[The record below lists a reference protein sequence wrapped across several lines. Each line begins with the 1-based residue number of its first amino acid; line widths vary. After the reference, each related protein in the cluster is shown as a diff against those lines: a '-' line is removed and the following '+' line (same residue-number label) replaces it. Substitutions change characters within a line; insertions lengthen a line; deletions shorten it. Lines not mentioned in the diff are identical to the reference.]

1 MSIELGSGGI
11 NKIYLGNTEI
21 KKVYLGSDLIYDKTS
36 GGGFDIDA
44 TAYLNALAIPND
56 GNVFSPYTL
65 TGSQIWTLT
74 NNLFVGLKTDG
85 IYTKIKA
92 MYPMLGGTASLHKFN
107 AVNPLDTDAAF
118 RLTFNGG
125 WTHSATGAKGNGVD
139 GYAETHFNPRTE
151 LSKDNVAMGY
161 YCRTSINDNTS
172 EALFGN
178 YGSAAG
184 DNGYYTLWPYY
195 NNKPLFRIGND
206 GDLLNKVG
214 SEFNVRVGLF
224 SIVNDAV
231 NTGKLYENGTLNY
244 TDTSD
249 ITETPSSNSMYINAN
264 NNNGSPIFYSDAE
277 CAMFYLAPKLD
288 ATEMANLYNS
298 VQAFQTSLNR
308 QV

>member
-1 MSIELGSGGI
+1 MSRLLTTGI
-11 NKIYLGNTEI
+11 LQQARNAGADPDAKA
-21 KKVYLGSDLIYDKTS
+21 
-36 GGGFDIDA
+36 FIDA
-44 TAYLNALAIPND
+44 AGITDPTQVQA
-56 GNVFSPYTL
+56 V
-65 TGSQIWTLT
+65 
-74 NNLFVGLKTDG
+74 NNLVIQLKADS
-85 IYTKIKA
+85 IWSKMKA
-92 MYPMLGGTASLHKFN
+92 IYPMVGGTAFAHKWN
-107 AVNPLDTDAAF
+107 LKDPRDLDAAF

-139 GYAETHFNPRTE
+139 GYSETHFNARTE

-178 YGSAAG
+178 YGGSTG

-195 NNKPLFRIGND
+195 TNKPLFRIGND
-206 GDLLNKVG
+206 GDLFNKVG

-231 NTGKLYENGTLNY
+231 NTGKLYENGALNY

-249 ITETPSSNSMYINAN
+249 ITETPSNAEIWINALN
-264 NNNGSPIFYSDAE
+264 NTGTPLFYSDAE
-277 CAMFYLAPKLD
+277 CAMFYIAPKLD